1 MRSGSRPEEHPSAH
15 AAVAGGDA
23 LSQDGADG
31 DSAPPADGDSA
42 PARAG
47 ERRARLQA
55 LAGTRVMGSDGATV
69 GRVRDIYLHDATAQL
84 AAITVVRRQLSSGAV
99 LIPASVIAELPT
111 APAHGGNRAGGS
123 TAAGDPADGPHADAD
138 ADATGRRPRRST
150 RTPAIRLR
158 IDAATAK
165 NGAPPPVTGHA
176 TAQELR
182 AAATALGIDEAPAA

>member
-23 LSQDGADG
+23 PSPDGADG

-42 PARAG
+42 PAGAG

-55 LAGTRVMGSDGATV
+55 LAGMRVLGSDGATV
-69 GRVRDIYLHDATAQL
+69 GRVRDVYLHDASAQL

-111 APAHGGNRAGGS
+111 APAHGGARAGAS
-123 TAAGDPADGPHADAD
+123 PAAGDSADRPHADT
-138 ADATGRRPRRST
+138 DATDRRPRRST
-150 RTPAIRLR
+150 RAPAIRLR